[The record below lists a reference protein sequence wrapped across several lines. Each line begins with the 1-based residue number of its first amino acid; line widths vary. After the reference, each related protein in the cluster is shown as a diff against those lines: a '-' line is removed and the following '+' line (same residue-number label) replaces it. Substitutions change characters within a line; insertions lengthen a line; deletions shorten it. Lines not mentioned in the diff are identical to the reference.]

1 MLDGNV
7 VRLNPDH
14 SHLGTDR
21 KMSDQAAVGH
31 GDQGPEA
38 TGEAKVAQV
47 IAEGLM
53 VLPPDNGVPPL
64 LRRRNH
70 IPVNPLAPPTPPAP
84 PVIEEPVKPETS
96 VVTPHPAVFR
106 SRATPLAKAPPGGP
120 LPRTKPAEPP
130 PPEMLDIEPPPL
142 QPEPEAA
149 NGQNVGDLQEDL
161 ALMREF
167 AREFERP
174 VAAPPSLEF
183 IRNMFRIP
191 QPEPASAPEPEEAAP
206 QAEAP
211 APAEPPPSAR
221 PPVATNQHAQPAAS
235 APAQDYAA
243 RSPHYP
249 QPGQVPQGYVPQG
262 QVPQGYAQQGY
273 GQPSH
278 PPMPYGMP
286 NQMHIPQPVQGWYG
300 YAMPQTYP
308 VPMPAYA
315 MPQSYPALQPQQ
327 QPQQQSASP
336 GAQLMQGLLQYLPPP
351 GSVWP
356 AEERARWLEA
366 ASTLF
371 DLAYGNLPGRNR
383 Q

>member
-7 VRLNPDH
+7 VRMNPDH
-14 SHLGTDR
+14 SHLGMDR
-21 KMSDQAAVGH
+21 RMSDQAATGH
-31 GDQGPEA
+31 GDHGPEA

-70 IPVNPLAPPTPPAP
+70 VPVDPLAARTPPAQP
-84 PVIEEPVKPETS
+84 PPPAIEEPVKPATS

-106 SRATPLAKAPPGGP
+106 SRATPLAKVPLGGP
-120 LPRTKPAEPP
+120 QPRTKPAEPP

-149 NGQNVGDLQEDL
+149 IDENAGVFQDDSAVMQ
-161 ALMREF
+161 EF
-167 AREFERP
+167 AREFARP
-174 VAAPPSLEF
+174 VAAPPSLES

-191 QPEPASAPEPEEAAP
+191 QPEPASAPGLEETAPE
-206 QAEAP
+206 AEAP
-211 APAEPPPSAR
+211 APAAPPPAAR
-221 PPVATNQHAQPAAS
+221 PSVATNQHAQPAAG
-235 APAQDYAA
+235 AAAQDYAA

-249 QPGQVPQGYVPQG
+249 QPGQVPQSH
-262 QVPQGYAQQGY
+262 VPQGYAQQGY
-273 GQPSH
+273 GQPSY

-286 NQMHIPQPVQGWYG
+286 NPMHMQQPVPGWYG

-308 VPMPAYA
+308 TAMPAYA
-315 MPQSYPALQPQQ
+315 MPQHYPAMPPLQ
-327 QPQQQSASP
+327 QPQQQTVSP